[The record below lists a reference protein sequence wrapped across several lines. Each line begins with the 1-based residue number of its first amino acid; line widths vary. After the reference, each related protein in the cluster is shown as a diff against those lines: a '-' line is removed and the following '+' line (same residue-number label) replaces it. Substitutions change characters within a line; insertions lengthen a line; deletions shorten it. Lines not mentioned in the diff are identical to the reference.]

1 MGNFMKDFGE
11 VFPSETPEVQ
21 KSTFHLDHL
30 DHLEQ
35 LEEKPFP
42 FEAFEGTLIGDMA
55 IALKEAYDAP
65 LSASCMV
72 FVGMQSACVGRTV
85 RVVGG
90 YTKPSY
96 LNLYVIVGADSGQ
109 FKSNIYDAA
118 KRPIDDWQA
127 AENQKIQDNKETNE
141 LVAEELRKKLKEA
154 VKGASDELAKV
165 IDSDQRI
172 YDIMDGAAHQDAI
185 NIHELESSPKV
196 VYLQDATPEAVE
208 VLAHKNGGCIAI
220 FNDEGVRVLGMM
232 GGRYNPK
239 AGTDLSLYNGLWS
252 SSSLNTFRI
261 DKDRPQVSCP
271 EATGSMV
278 VLSQPPI
285 VDRMIQQEDTRFQGL
300 LGRLLVQKVPS
311 VFQPD
316 NGQAVSVPQGL
327 GDRWGNHIKRL
338 LDSRYSDGE
347 PTEIAVL
354 EDACEHLRLFHN
366 RLGKEAE
373 DKYATQPCAYRAREQ
388 AIRVAGNLAV
398 IRGVSVIDLQL
409 SQNACSIVEWH
420 LENMLEIMTTEE
432 HREKTNRAE
441 KLLDVLD
448 ANGNKMGKR
457 EARKQVN
464 LNDQKFMSLMSH
476 DELKDFRIWK
486 AGKKIW
492 IGHMDHSPDEE
503 KEAS

>member
-1 MGNFMKDFGE
+1 MSKFIENLGG

-21 KSTFHLDHL
+21 TSSFQL

-55 IALKEAYDAP
+55 LALEEAYDAP

-72 FVGMQSACVGRTV
+72 FIGMQGACLGRDVIVT
-85 RVVGG
+85 GG
-90 YTKPSY
+90 FTKPSY
-96 LNLYVIVGADSGQ
+96 VNLYVLIGADSGQ

-127 AENQKIQDNKETNE
+127 AENQKIQDNKATNE

-154 VKGASDELAKV
+154 VKGTEDELAK
-165 IDSDQRI
+165 IINSDEHV
-172 YDIMDGAAHQDAI
+172 YDIMKSAAHQDAI
-185 NIHELESSPKV
+185 NKHELESSPKL
-196 VYLQDATPEAVE
+196 VYLQDATPEMIE
-208 VLAHKNGGCIAI
+208 VLAAQNGGCVSI
-220 FNDEGVRVLGMM
+220 FNDEGVRVLSMM
-232 GGRYNPK
+232 GGRYTSK
-239 AGTDLSLYNGLWS
+239 AGSDLSLYNGLWS

-285 VDRMIQQEDTRFQGL
+285 VDMMIQQEDTRFQGL
-300 LGRLLVQKVPS
+300 LGRLLVHKVSS
-311 VFQPD
+311 VFRPD
-316 NGQAVSVPQGL
+316 DGQAVSVPQGL
-327 GDRWGNHIKRL
+327 SDNWGKHIKRL

-347 PTEIAVL
+347 PTEIVVS
-354 EDACEHLRLFHN
+354 EDAREYLRLFHN

-398 IRGVSVIDLQL
+398 IRGVSVIGLQL
-409 SQNACSIVEWH
+409 AQNACSIVEWH

-432 HREKTNRAE
+432 HQEKTKIAE

-476 DELKDFRIWK
+476 EELEDIRIWK
-486 AGKKIW
+486 EGKKIW
-492 IGHMDHSPDEE
+492 IGHMDHSPDEK